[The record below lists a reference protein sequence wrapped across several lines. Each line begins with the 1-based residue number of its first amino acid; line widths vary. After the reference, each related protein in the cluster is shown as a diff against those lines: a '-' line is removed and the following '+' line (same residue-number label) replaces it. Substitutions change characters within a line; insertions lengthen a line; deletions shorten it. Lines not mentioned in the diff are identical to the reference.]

1 VFIKVTTSGGRR
13 YAQLVESFR
22 NESGQ
27 PRQRT
32 LATLGRLEPGGD
44 VDRLIQSLHRAQ
56 GREDAG
62 PGAGASVPGLQFLE
76 SRSAGDVWALWQLW
90 QSLDLEGLSLAWRGS
105 KCELDTL
112 GCLRTMVFNRLCDP
126 SSKLGVLRWL
136 QTVALPKGFGFDGA
150 APEHHHLLR
159 AMDVLDD
166 HADAIADRLALLMRP
181 LIDQELSVVFY
192 DLTTVRIHGEHEVD
206 QDVRAFG
213 ASKEGGVARQF
224 MLSLVQTADGLP
236 IAHEVHPGNT
246 AEAGTL
252 LPMIRKLL
260 ARWPLRRVVLVAD
273 RGLLSLNNLREMD
286 ALRTELVKGGRGV
299 SLEYVLAVPAARYGE
314 FKDELQAL
322 HQANDSTQPWVAEMT
337 WRHKAKVD
345 KAGQADQVAKAAAGD
360 GGDDGDNDNDDEAEA
375 TGTAASINPA
385 ETGKAVEVYRLVV
398 DHDPE
403 AAQRRTEARR
413 REIQEL
419 VALGQQWGG
428 RLDAQDQGQRSRG
441 RPLSD
446 SGAKARLYH
455 AVKDA
460 SLAHLIKVD
469 LKSDLFQFTIDEER
483 QAYLERLDGKLLLVT
498 NTDAPAAEVVQRYKS
513 LADIER
519 GFRALKSD
527 IEIGPV
533 YHRLPRR
540 IRAHALVCFLALILH
555 RVLRMRL
562 KASQRQESPARLLE
576 QLRRVQQQAARTAD
590 GQLLRGL
597 TELGAKQK
605 ELFAAIGAALPSPAE
620 ITATNQSDSPA
631 SL

>member
-1 VFIKVTTSGGRR
+1 MFIKVTTSGGRR

-56 GREDAG
+56 GREAVG
-62 PGAGASVPGLQFLE
+62 PRASASVQGLQFLQ

-90 QSLDLEGLSLAWRGS
+90 QSLGLEGLSLAWRGS
-105 KCELDTL
+105 RCEVDTL
-112 GCLRTMVFNRLCDP
+112 ACLRTMVFNRLCDP
-126 SSKLGVLRWL
+126 ASKLGALRWL
-136 QTVALPKGFGFDGA
+136 ETVALPKGFGFEGGA
-150 APEHHHLLR
+150 PAHHHLLR

-166 HADAIADRLALLMRP
+166 HAEAIADRLAVLMRP
-181 LIDQELSVVFY
+181 LIDQALSVVFY
-192 DLTTVRIHGEHEVD
+192 DLTTVRIHGEHRVE
-206 QDVRAFG
+206 QDVRAVG

-246 AEAGTL
+246 AEAATL

-260 ARWPLRRVVLVAD
+260 ARWPLKRVVLVAD
-273 RGLLSLNNLREMD
+273 RGLLNLSNLRELD
-286 ALRTELVKGGRGV
+286 ALRAELVADGRGV
-299 SLEYVLAVPAARYGE
+299 TLEYVLAVPAARYGE

-322 HQANDSTQPWVAEMT
+322 HEANDSGQPWVAEMR
-337 WRHKAKVD
+337 WQHED
-345 KAGQADQVAKAAAGD
+345 KPAKAAA
-360 GGDDGDNDNDDEAEA
+360 
-375 TGTAASINPA
+375 PA
-385 ETGKAVEVYRLVV
+385 MAQTDPPPAPPPITYRLVV

-403 AAQRRTEARR
+403 AAQRRTQARR
-413 REIQEL
+413 AEIAAL
-419 VALGQQWGG
+419 VALGEQWGG
-428 RLDAQDQGQRSRG
+428 RLDAQEQGQRGRG

-469 LKSDLFQFTIDEER
+469 LKSELFRFAIDEAR

-498 NTDAPAAEVVQRYKS
+498 NTDAPAPEVVQRYKS

-562 KASQRQESPARLLE
+562 KASQRPESPARLLE
-576 QLRRVQQQAARTAD
+576 QLHRIQHQTARTAD

-597 TELGAKQK
+597 TELGGLQK
-605 ELFAAIGAALPSPAE
+605 DLFAALGLAIPSPTE
-620 ITATNQSDSPA
+620 ITQTAQNDAPA

>member
-1 VFIKVTTSGGRR
+1 MFIKVTTSGGRR

-22 NESGQ
+22 NDSGQ

-44 VDRLIQSLHRAQ
+44 VDRLIQALHRAQ
-56 GREDAG
+56 GREDAA
-62 PGAGASVPGLQFLE
+62 PGASAAIKGLQFLE
-76 SRSAGDVWALWQLW
+76 SRSTGDVWALWQLW
-90 QSLDLEGLSLAWRGS
+90 QSLDLEGLALAWSGS
-105 KCELDTL
+105 KCETDTL

-126 SSKLGVLRWL
+126 ASKLGVLRWL
-136 QTVALPKGFGFDGA
+136 ETVALPKGFGFEAA

-192 DLTTVRIHGEHEVD
+192 DLTTVRIHGEHRVD
-206 QDVRAFG
+206 NDVRAVG

-246 AEAGTL
+246 AEAATL

-260 ARWPLRRVVLVAD
+260 ERWPLKRVVLVAD
-273 RGLLSLNNLREMD
+273 RGLLSLNNLRELD
-286 ALRTELVKGGRGV
+286 ALRVELAKGSRAV

-314 FKDELQAL
+314 FRNELQAL
-322 HQANDSTQPWVAEMT
+322 HQAHDSSQAWVAEMT
-337 WRHKAKVD
+337 WRHSTRAD
-345 KAGQADQVAKAAAGD
+345 KAHNADTAAEGTATADADGSQTQPVKAAR
-360 GGDDGDNDNDDEAEA
+360 
-375 TGTAASINPA
+375 AAPEIV
-385 ETGKAVEVYRLVV
+385 TYRLVV

-403 AAQRRTEARR
+403 AAQRRTLARR
-413 REIQEL
+413 TEMAEL
-419 VALGQQWGG
+419 VALGEQWGG
-428 RLDAQDQGQRSRG
+428 RLDAQEQGQRSRG

-446 SGAKARLYH
+446 SGAKARLYN
-455 AVKDA
+455 AVKEA
-460 SLAHLIKVD
+460 NLAHLIKVD
-469 LKSDLFQFTIDEER
+469 LKSELFQFTIDEAR
-483 QAYLERLDGKLLLVT
+483 QQYLEQLDGKLLLVT

-519 GFRALKSD
+519 GFRALKSE

-562 KASQRQESPARLLE
+562 KASQRPESPARLLE
-576 QLRRVQQQAARTAD
+576 QLRRVQHQTARTAD

-597 TELGAKQK
+597 TELGGLQK
-605 ELFAAIGAALPSPAE
+605 ELFCALGVALPSPTE
-620 ITATNQSDSPA
+620 ITPTNQSDTPV

>member
-1 VFIKVTTSGGRR
+1 MFIKVTTSGGRR

-62 PGAGASVPGLQFLE
+62 PGASASVHGLQFLE
-76 SRSAGDVWALWQLW
+76 SRPAGDVWALWQLW

-105 KCELDTL
+105 KCEVDTL
-112 GCLRTMVFNRLCDP
+112 ACLRTMVFNRLCDP

-136 QTVALPKGFGFDGA
+136 ETVALPTGFGFEA
-150 APEHHHLLR
+150 SAPEHHHLLR

-192 DLTTVRIHGEHEVD
+192 DLTTVRIHGEHRVD
-206 QDVRAFG
+206 QDVRVVG

-236 IAHEVHPGNT
+236 IAHEVHAGNT

-252 LPMIRKLL
+252 LPMIRELL
-260 ARWPLRRVVLVAD
+260 ARWPLKRVVLVAD
-273 RGLLSLNNLREMD
+273 RGLLSLNNLRELD
-286 ALRTELVKGGRGV
+286 ALRAELVADGRGV

-322 HQANDSTQPWVAEMT
+322 HQAHDSSQPWVAEMT
-337 WRHKAKVD
+337 WQHD
-345 KAGQADQVAKAAAGD
+345 AKAD
-360 GGDDGDNDNDDEAEA
+360 K
-375 TGTAASINPA
+375 TAKTTPQPSS
-385 ETGKAVEVYRLVV
+385 YRLVV
-398 DHDPE
+398 DHDPD
-403 AAQRRTEARR
+403 AAQRRTQARR
-413 REIQEL
+413 QEIAEL
-419 VALGQQWGG
+419 VALGEKWGG
-428 RLDAQDQGQRSRG
+428 RLDEQDQGKRARG

-469 LKSDLFQFTIDEER
+469 LKSDLLQFTIDEER

-562 KASQRQESPARLLE
+562 KASQRPESPARLLE
-576 QLRRVQQQAARTAD
+576 QLRRVQQQTARTAD
-590 GQLLRGL
+590 GQMLRGL
-597 TELGAKQK
+597 TELGGLQK
-605 ELFAAIGAALPSPAE
+605 DLFAALGAALPSPME
-620 ITATNQSDSPA
+620 ITQTTQSDAPG

>member
-1 VFIKVTTSGGRR
+1 MFIKVTTSGGRR

-44 VDRLIQSLHRAQ
+44 VERLIQSLHRAQ

-62 PGAGASVPGLQFLE
+62 PAAGSSVPGLQFLE

-90 QSLDLEGLSLAWRGS
+90 HSLDLEGLSLAWRGS
-105 KCELDTL
+105 KCEVDTL
-112 GCLRTMVFNRLCDP
+112 ACLRTMVFNRLCDP

-136 QTVALPKGFGFDGA
+136 QTVALPKGFGFEGA

-166 HADAIADRLALLMRP
+166 HAEAIADRLALLMRP

-192 DLTTVRIHGEHEVD
+192 DLTTVRIHGEHRVE
-206 QDVRAFG
+206 QDVRAVG

-260 ARWPLRRVVLVAD
+260 ARWPLKRVVLVAD

-322 HQANDSTQPWVAEMT
+322 HQANDSTQPWVAEMI
-337 WRHKAKVD
+337 WQHKAKPD
-345 KAGQADQVAKAAAGD
+345 KAAKAKADD
-360 GGDDGDNDNDDEAEA
+360 GGDAAA
-375 TGTAASINPA
+375 TASTPGSPPQAKPDKPA
-385 ETGKAVEVYRLVV
+385 QTYRLVV

-403 AAQRRTEARR
+403 AAQRRTQARR
-413 REIQEL
+413 KEVAEL
-419 VALGQQWGG
+419 VALGEQWGG

-455 AVKDA
+455 ATKDA

-469 LKSDLFQFTIDEER
+469 LKSDLFQFTIDEVR
-483 QAYLERLDGKLLLVT
+483 QAYLERLDGKLVLVT
-498 NTDAPAAEVVQRYKS
+498 NTNAPAAEVVQRYKS

-533 YHRLPRR
+533 HHRLPRR

-562 KASQRQESPARLLE
+562 KASRRPESPARLLE
-576 QLRRVQQQAARTAD
+576 QLRRVQQQAARTTD
-590 GQLLRGL
+590 GQMLRGL
-597 TELGAKQK
+597 TELGAQQK
-605 ELFAAIGAALPSPAE
+605 ELFAAIGAALPNPAE
-620 ITATNQSDSPA
+620 ITATNQSDSPT